1 MKRTIILI
9 AALLL
14 FLSDKANAQSDRQQ
28 IQELLQTFM
37 KALKDK
43 DSITMFS
50 LFINSPVTWV
60 RVWKPTTL
68 EARRKQNP
76 GEKELAES
84 DHKSWFRRVMQG
96 GIKEE
101 YFLNPVIAED
111 GSIGSVTFDYSFWS
125 NGVKGNWGKESW
137 ALVKENGKWKIASV
151 IFSVELEKISP
162 QKDGVF
168 TNKPILHHAMDAYLK
183 ALVDTGR
190 FQGVVLVA
198 KGDSLL
204 HHQAYGKFDWST
216 GSSNQLGTQ
225 FLIGS
230 LTKSVVA
237 VTIMQLVEQ
246 GKIDLFA
253 PIKQYLPELKNS
265 IADGVSVHHLLKQQ
279 SGLNQFIEDCTDIE
293 VMDITSPELIAII
306 NKARR
311 AFEPGKKFAYSNLNY
326 NLLGILIERV
336 TGLSYTDYM
345 QQKVFIPLGLQ
356 ATGIERLS
364 NIPSNKAVGYRIVNG
379 IFRPI
384 QNVTSY
390 ALGTGDIYSTAAD
403 LFTWGQALHKGSLVS
418 EESSRR
424 LFDGGNEDW
433 GYYGYG
439 FRIQPYQRASGHLN
453 AGTLFRHGGTMNG
466 YISNYHYYKEDELT
480 VILLCNNRDIPIRRI
495 TYNLKEI
502 AIGEQ
507 KSNRINKLLE

>member
-1 MKRTIILI
+1 MKRTIVLI
-9 AALLL
+9 VALLL
-14 FLSDKANAQSDRQQ
+14 FLSNKADAQTDRQQ
-28 IQELLQTFM
+28 IQELLRTFM

-43 DSITMFS
+43 DSLTMYS

-68 EARRKQNP
+68 EARRKQNA
-76 GEKELAES
+76 GEKELNES

-137 ALVKENGKWKIASV
+137 AIVKENGKWKIASV
-151 IFSVELEKISP
+151 IFSVELEAIVPEKE
-162 QKDGVF
+162 GVHSD
-168 TNKPILHHAMDAYLK
+168 KPVLDPKMDDYLK
-183 ALVDTGR
+183 TQADTGR

-204 HHQAYGKFDWST
+204 HHQAYGKYDLST
-216 GSSNQLGTQ
+216 GASNQLGTQ

-237 VTIMQLVEQ
+237 VAIMQLVEQ
-246 GKIDLFA
+246 GKIDLSA
-253 PIKQYLPELKNS
+253 PIKQYIPELKSS
-265 IADGVSVHHLLKQQ
+265 IADGVTVHHLLKQQ
-279 SGLNQFIEDCTDIE
+279 SGLNQFIEDCTEIE
-293 VMDITSPELIAII
+293 VMDISSPELIAII
-306 NKARR
+306 NKARS

-326 NLLGILIERV
+326 NLLGILMERV
-336 TGLSYTDYM
+336 TGLSYPDYM
-345 QQKVFIPLGLQ
+345 QQKVFAPLGLQ

-364 NIPSNKAVGYRIVNG
+364 NIPTNKAVGYRTMNG

-403 LFTWGQALHKGSLVS
+403 LFKWGQALHKGLLVS
-418 EESSRR
+418 EESRRR

-439 FRIQPYQRASGHLN
+439 FRIQPYQRASGHMN
-453 AGTLFRHGGTMNG
+453 TGTLIRHGGTMNG
-466 YISNYHYYKEDELT
+466 YISNYHYYKEDDLT

-495 TYNLKEI
+495 TDILQEMALREEK
-502 AIGEQ
+502 
-507 KSNRINKLLE
+507 

>member
-1 MKRTIILI
+1 MLRTIILI

-14 FLSDKANAQSDRQQ
+14 LLSDKAAAQSDRQQ

-37 KALKDK
+37 KALKEK
-43 DSITMFS
+43 DSLTMYS

-68 EARRKQNP
+68 EARMKQN
-76 GEKELAES
+76 GAEKELTVS
-84 DHKSWFRRVMQG
+84 DYKTWFRRVMQG

-101 YFLNPVIAED
+101 FFLNPVIVED

-125 NGVKGNWGKESW
+125 NGLKGNWGKESW
-137 ALVKENGKWKIASV
+137 ALVKENNNWKIASV
-151 IFSVELEKISP
+151 IFSVELERIVP
-162 QKDGVF
+162 QKDGVHSEM
-168 TNKPILHHAMDAYLK
+168 PVLHPQMDAYLK
-183 ALVDTGR
+183 TLVDTGR

-225 FLIGS
+225 FFIGS

-237 VTIMQLVEQ
+237 VAIMQLVEQ
-246 GKIDLFA
+246 GMIDLFA
-253 PIKQYLPELKNS
+253 PIKQYLPELKNN
-265 IADGVSVHHLLKQQ
+265 IAEGVTVHHLLKQQ
-279 SGLNQFIEDCTDIE
+279 SGLTQFIEDCTEIQ
-293 VMDITSPELIAII
+293 VMDISSPELLAII

-311 AFEPGKKFAYSNLNY
+311 SFEPGKKFAYSNLNY
-326 NLLGILIERV
+326 NLLGILMERV

-345 QQKVFIPLGLQ
+345 QQKVFVPLGLQ
-356 ATGIERLS
+356 STGIERLS
-364 NIPSNKAVGYRIVNG
+364 NIPTNKAVGYRTVNG

-403 LFTWGQALHKGSLVS
+403 IFKWGQALHKGLLLS
-418 EESSRR
+418 EESRR
-424 LFDGGNEDW
+424 QLFDGGNKAW

-439 FRIQPYQRASGHLN
+439 FRIQPYQRAAGFQN
-453 AGTLFRHGGTMNG
+453 AGTLIRHGGTMNG
-466 YISNYHYYKEDELT
+466 YISNYHFYKEDELT

-502 AIGEQ
+502 AIGEPY
-507 KSNRINKLLE
+507 SNRINKHLE

>member
-9 AALLL
+9 TALLL
-14 FLSDKANAQSDRQQ
+14 VLSNKADAQSDRQQ

-43 DSITMFS
+43 DSLTMYS

-76 GEKELAES
+76 GEKELNES

-137 ALVKENGKWKIASV
+137 ALVKENGRWKIASV
-151 IFSVELEKISP
+151 IFSVELETIVP
-162 QKDGVF
+162 QQEGVHSD
-168 TNKPILHHAMDAYLK
+168 KPVLHPKMDAYLK
-183 ALVDTGR
+183 NQADTGR

-198 KGDSLL
+198 IGDSLL

-237 VTIMQLVEQ
+237 VAIMQLVEQ
-246 GKIDLFA
+246 GKINLSA
-253 PIKQYLPELKNS
+253 PIKQYIPELKSS
-265 IADGVSVHHLLKQQ
+265 IADGVTVHHLLKQQ
-279 SGLNQFIEDCTDIE
+279 SGLNQFIEDCTEIE
-293 VMDITSPELIAII
+293 VMDISSPELIAII

-326 NLLGILIERV
+326 NLLGILMERV
-336 TGLSYTDYM
+336 TGLSYPDYM
-345 QQKVFIPLGLQ
+345 QHKVFAPLGLQ

-364 NIPSNKAVGYRIVNG
+364 NIPTNKAVGYRTMNG

-390 ALGTGDIYSTAAD
+390 ALGTGDIYSTTAD
-403 LFTWGQALHKGSLVS
+403 LFKWGQALHKGQLVS
-418 EESSRR
+418 EESRR
-424 LFDGGNEDW
+424 LLFDGGKEDW

-439 FRIQPYQRASGHLN
+439 FRIQPYQRTSGYMN
-453 AGTLFRHGGTMNG
+453 TGTLIRHGGTMNG
-466 YISNYHYYKEDELT
+466 YISNYHYYREDDLT

-495 TYNLKEI
+495 TDILKDL
-502 AIGEQ
+502 A
-507 KSNRINKLLE
+507 L

>member
-1 MKRTIILI
+1 MTRTIILI
-9 AALLL
+9 AAWLLL
-14 FLSDKANAQSDRQQ
+14 LSKNADAQSDRQQ

-43 DSITMFS
+43 DSLTMYS

-76 GEKELAES
+76 NEKELAES

-151 IFSVELEKISP
+151 IFSVELEKIVP
-162 QKDGVF
+162 QKEGVF
-168 TNKPILHHAMDAYLK
+168 SDKPVLHPKMDAYLK

-237 VTIMQLVEQ
+237 VAIMQLVEK
-246 GKIDLFA
+246 GKISLNA

-265 IADGVSVHHLLKQQ
+265 IADGVTVHHLLKQQ
-279 SGLNQFIEDCTDIE
+279 SGLNQFIEDCTEIE
-293 VMDITSPELIAII
+293 VMDISSPELITII

-345 QQKVFIPLGLQ
+345 QQKVFAPLGLQ

-364 NIPSNKAVGYRIVNG
+364 NIPTNKAVGYRTMNG

-403 LFTWGQALHKGSLVS
+403 LFTWGQALHKGLLVS
-418 EESSRR
+418 DESRR
-424 LFDGGNEDW
+424 QLFNGGDKDW

-439 FRIQPYQRASGHLN
+439 FRIQPYQRASGIKN
-453 AGTLFRHGGTMNG
+453 AGTLIRHGGTMNG

-495 TYNLKEI
+495 TYILKEI
-502 AIGEQ
+502 AMGEHS
-507 KSNRINKLLE
+507 SNRINKHLE